1 MSDRVGLADPTRER
15 RRPRAWTVAA
25 WAIAGLGWALAA
37 AAVIMLV
44 VTGRAPAE
52 LSSWLMDL
60 VVALVYGVTVVV
72 LLPRARHPVVWIMAV
87 TAVGCAL
94 VAFAEYYA
102 ALGGSPPGQHLA
114 FYAMYWAW
122 MPGTY
127 ATVAVMPFL
136 VVAGR
141 SAGRGLLVGVAAVA
155 IAMATLRGMTVV
167 SPGLP
172 ANPLGVDAAGW
183 QALLHGESLWPDRV
197 VAAIG
202 AVAVGWLL
210 WRRRRAPA
218 EERSGLTWLVSGQSA
233 MVVAM
238 LVFLWPVGAEHA
250 ALAAEISGALLLLA
264 QAFLPVALLV
274 LVLGRQLWG
283 IDATVN
289 RTAVWLV
296 MTAGVALAYLLVVA
310 GTTALVPHRSE
321 LVLAVA
327 VVVVGLG
334 FAPLRALVQRRVDRL
349 VYGTSADPSWWW
361 SLDTAETYDL
371 DALADSLRRG
381 LGLADVRLLPVDP
394 TGELPPVTA
403 APHDSVLPLISRGRV
418 VGALVAVPRP
428 GERLDRRTSRMLE
441 QVAALAATT
450 LDLMQS
456 NEALEAAR
464 SRLVSIR
471 HEERRVL
478 RRDLHDGL
486 GPALAG
492 IRLGLSA
499 SRNLR
504 ERDPDAA
511 ERMLDE
517 LQVELSRRSEDI
529 RRMSR
534 SLLPPALDEGDLR
547 VALESLVARFA
558 EGLSVRLDV
567 QGEVAADPHQ
577 QVALY
582 HIAGEAMLNVHRHA
596 QARTCEVVV
605 RRDEDGG
612 LLLVVADDGIGL
624 TADRTVG
631 IGLRSM
637 RERAED
643 LGGTVEVIGVETGGT
658 RVTVRLPARLA
669 SR

>member
-1 MSDRVGLADPTRER
+1 MSGTAPER
-15 RRPRAWTVAA
+15 LRPRGWTITA
-25 WAIAGLGWALAA
+25 WAVAGLGWALAA
-37 AAVIMLV
+37 AAVTMLIL
-44 VTGRAPAE
+44 TGRAPQE
-52 LSSWLMDL
+52 LSSWVMDL
-60 VVALVYGVTVVV
+60 VVAVVYGATVVV
-72 LLPRARHPVVWIMAV
+72 LLPRARHPVVWIVAA

-94 VAFAEYYA
+94 AAFAEFYA
-102 ALGGSPPGQHLA
+102 ALDGSLPGQHLA
-114 FYAMYWAW
+114 FYGMYWAW

-127 ATVAVMPFL
+127 ATVAIMPFL
-136 VVAGR
+136 VLGGR
-141 SAGRGLLVGVAAVA
+141 SAGRTALVGAAAAATVL
-155 IAMATLRGMTVV
+155 ATLRGVTVV
-167 SPGLP
+167 VPGLP
-172 ANPLGVDAAGW
+172 PNPLGVDVDSWQSLIRDAG
-183 QALLHGESLWPDRV
+183 LWPDRA

-210 WRRRRAPA
+210 RRRRQAAA
-218 EERSGLTWLVSGQSA
+218 EERPGLTWLVCGQSA
-233 MVVAM
+233 MVAAM
-238 LVFLWPVGAEHA
+238 AVFLWPVASEHA
-250 ALAAEISGALLLLA
+250 EVAAAVSGALLLLA

-283 IDATVN
+283 IDATIS

-296 MTAGVALAYLLVVA
+296 MTAGVALAYLLVVGGA
-310 GTTALVPHRSE
+310 TVVMPHRSE

-327 VVVVGLG
+327 VVLVGLG
-334 FAPLRALVQRRVDRL
+334 FAPLRAAVQRRVDRL
-349 VYGTSADPSWWW
+349 VYGTSADADWW
-361 SLDTAETYDL
+361 SLDTTGAYDL
-371 DALADSLRRG
+371 DGLADSLRRG
-381 LGLADVRLLPVDP
+381 LGLSDVRLLPVDP
-394 TGELPPVTA
+394 TGELPSITVT
-403 APHDSVLPLISRGRV
+403 PHDSVLPLISRGRV

-456 NEALEAAR
+456 NEALDAAR

-511 ERMLDE
+511 EAMLDE

-547 VALESLVARFA
+547 VAMESLVARFA

-567 QGEVAADPHQ
+567 PDDIAADPHQ

-596 QARTCEVVV
+596 QARSCEVLV
-605 RRDEDGG
+605 RRDEDG

-624 TADRTVG
+624 TAARTVG
-631 IGLRSM
+631 IGMRSM

-643 LGGTVEVIGVETGGT
+643 LGGTVEVTGVETGGT